1 MTLSTCSKTEMKCSL
16 CERGHYCEENKGRI
30 DYYFG
35 SYSTY
40 KDTIKNTPLEFL
52 FNHITPSPL
61 LVSADA
67 SSDLLSFL

>member
-1 MTLSTCSKTEMKCSL
+1 VREGIIVKKT
-16 CERGHYCEENKGRI
+16 N
-30 DYYFG
+30 YYFG

-52 FNHITPSPL
+52 LNHITPSPL